1 MLSLPL
7 SVSSSSRDVT
17 TPPATRRPVLE
28 TGRWLPFT
36 SLLILVACSSEAPL
50 GPTAAMLVVSGLPN
64 SVLAGVA
71 ANAVVTAKDASGN
84 TATGYTGTVH
94 FTATDPAA
102 ALPPDY
108 TFVSA
113 DAGSHTFP
121 VTLKTAGS
129 AVVTA
134 TDVANSSITGNQAVT
149 VPALS
154 DKPLYVANYY
164 TTGTITVYAAGARCN
179 ATPTATIAGSNTGL
193 NHPVGVALDAA
204 GRLYVANSA
213 LSTITVYMAGATGNA
228 TPTATIAGS
237 NTGLNSPHGTALD
250 AAGQLYVGNYASS
263 TITVYAAGATG
274 NATPTATIAGSN
286 TGLNGPVAIALDGAG
301 RLYVANLTLPGSSVQ
316 TITVYAAGATGN
328 ATPTATIAGSNTGLS
343 GPFGI
348 ALDAAG
354 RLYVANNGV
363 AGGPGSI
370 TVYAAG
376 ATGNATPTATIPG
389 SNAGLTD
396 PEAIALDAAGQL
408 YVANYASSTITVY
421 AAGATGNATP
431 TATIAGSNTGLN
443 YPGSITF

>member
-129 AVVTA
+129 VVVTA
-134 TDVANSSITGNQAVT
+134 TDVANTSITGNQAVT

-213 LSTITVYMAGATGNA
+213 LSTITV
-228 TPTATIAGS
+228 
-237 NTGLNSPHGTALD
+237 
-250 AAGQLYVGNYASS
+250 
-263 TITVYAAGATG
+263 
-274 NATPTATIAGSN
+274 
-286 TGLNGPVAIALDGAG
+286 
-301 RLYVANLTLPGSSVQ
+301 
-316 TITVYAAGATGN
+316 
-328 ATPTATIAGSNTGLS
+328 
-343 GPFGI
+343 F
-348 ALDAAG
+348 
-354 RLYVANNGV
+354 
-363 AGGPGSI
+363 
-370 TVYAAG
+370 
-376 ATGNATPTATIPG
+376 
-389 SNAGLTD
+389 
-396 PEAIALDAAGQL
+396 
-408 YVANYASSTITVY
+408 

>member
-1 MLSLPL
+1 
-7 SVSSSSRDVT
+7 
-17 TPPATRRPVLE
+17 
-28 TGRWLPFT
+28 
-36 SLLILVACSSEAPL
+36 
-50 GPTAAMLVVSGLPN
+50 MLVVSGLPN

-102 ALPPDY
+102 VLPPDY

-129 AVVTA
+129 VVVTA
-134 TDVANSSITGNQAVT
+134 TDMANSSITGNQAVTVAPGVAATLVVSVLPCNAVVTAKDASGNTATGYTGTVHFTATDPAAVLPLDYTFVSADAGSHTFPVTLKTAGSVVVTATDMANSSITGNQAVT

-164 TTGTITVYAAGARCN
+164 TTGTITVYAAGARC
-179 ATPTATIAGSNTGL
+179 
-193 NHPVGVALDAA
+193 
-204 GRLYVANSA
+204 
-213 LSTITVYMAGATGNA
+213 
-228 TPTATIAGS
+228 
-237 NTGLNSPHGTALD
+237 
-250 AAGQLYVGNYASS
+250 
-263 TITVYAAGATG
+263 
-274 NATPTATIAGSN
+274 
-286 TGLNGPVAIALDGAG
+286 
-301 RLYVANLTLPGSSVQ
+301 
-316 TITVYAAGATGN
+316 N

>member
-1 MLSLPL
+1 MFNLPL
-7 SVSSSSRDVT
+7 SVSSASSDG
-17 TPPATRRPVLE
+17 TPPSATRRRRLFW
-28 TGRWLPFT
+28 TRRWLPFT
-36 SLLILVACSSEAPL
+36 SLLILVACTSEAPL
-50 GPTAAMLVVSGLPN
+50 GPTAATLVVSGLPN

-102 ALPPDY
+102 VLPPDY

-129 AVVTA
+129 VVVTA
-134 TDVANSSITGNQAVT
+134 TDVANSSITGSQAVT
-149 VPALS
+149 MPALS
-154 DKPLYVANYY
+154 DKPLYVVNY
-164 TTGTITVYAAGARCN
+164 GTNSITVYAAGASCN
-179 ATPTATIAGSNTGL
+179 ATPTT
-193 NHPVGVALDAA
+193 
-204 GRLYVANSA
+204 
-213 LSTITVYMAGATGNA
+213 
-228 TPTATIAGS
+228 TIAGS
-237 NTGLNSPHGTALD
+237 NTGLNSPHGIALD
-250 AAGQLYVGNYASS
+250 GAGQLYVANYAGS

-274 NATPTATIAGSN
+274 NATPTATIAGSS

-301 RLYVANLTLPGSSVQ
+301 RLYVANLTLPNSSVQ

-343 GPFGI
+343 DPFGI

-354 RLYVANNGV
+354 RLYVANYGV
-363 AGGPGSI
+363 AEGPGSI

-376 ATGNATPTATIPG
+376 ATGNATPTATIAG
-389 SNAGLTD
+389 SNTGLNG
-396 PEAIALDAAGQL
+396 PGAIALDAAGQL
-408 YVANYASSTITVY
+408 YVANWAGTITVY

-431 TATIAGSNTGLN
+431 TATIAGSNTGL
-443 YPGSITF
+443 YFPGSITF